1 MAKKKTMPLNE
12 AIQEVLATAGEE
24 NPLRGL
30 LEIICQQALEVEIT
44 DHLGAEPYERTE
56 ERAGYRNGYK
66 PRTLTTAVGDL
77 NLLVPQDRDGTFS
90 TRLFQR
96 YQRSDKALVLALM
109 EMYVKGVST
118 RKVAAITEKLCG
130 KSFSSQLVSKLARNL
145 DSHVESWRT
154 RPLEGEYPYL
164 IVDARYEKVRTNGR
178 VISQGV
184 LIAIAVNPQGKRE
197 IVAVEIADT
206 ENTTTWSE
214 LFKRLKKRGLTG
226 VKMVTSDDHQGI
238 KAAVRRHFQGCC
250 WNRCQFHFIR
260 NVLPLA
266 RKGEKRKLHADLR
279 TIFDAP
285 DMDGARARLA
295 ETVER
300 WSRIRPDVARKLD
313 EETEDCLSC
322 FHFPQAHRKRI
333 RTSNCPER
341 FNQEIKRRTR
351 VVRIFPNRDS
361 AIRLI
366 GAVCMEQSDEWETG
380 RRYLDVG
387 LLKGWE
393 FEQQPEPA
401 LVVAGN

>member
-12 AIQEVLATAGEE
+12 AIQEVLATTGED

-44 DHLGAEPYERTE
+44 DHLGAEPYERTAG
-56 ERAGYRNGYK
+56 RAGYRNGYK

-77 NLLVPQDRDGTFS
+77 HLLIPQDRDGTFS
-90 TRLFQR
+90 TRLFER

-130 KSFSSQLVSKLARNL
+130 KSFSSQLVSKLSKGL

-184 LIAIAVNPQGKRE
+184 LIAIAVNPEGKRQ

-214 LFKRLKKRGLTG
+214 LFKQLKKRGLSG
-226 VKMVTSDDHQGI
+226 VKMVTSDDHEGI
-238 KAAVRRHFQGCC
+238 KAAVRRHFQGAS
-250 WNRCQFHFIR
+250 WQRCQFHFIG

-266 RKGEKRKLHADLR
+266 PRGQKKKLHADLR
-279 TIFDAP
+279 TIFDSP
-285 DMDGARARLA
+285 DLETARRRLG

-300 WSRIRPDVARKLD
+300 WSSLRPDVASKLD
-313 EETEDCLSC
+313 DEIEDCLSC
-322 FHFPQAHRKRI
+322 FHFPAPHRKRT

-351 VVRIFPNRDS
+351 VVRIFPNRQS
-361 AIRLI
+361 AMRLI

-380 RRYLDVG
+380 RRYLDVD
-387 LLKGWE
+387 LLNGWE